1 MLLSELNQDWQQD
14 CLRLMATGVLSK
26 RKIAKVL
33 KVPKST
39 LSDFA
44 RAYEQFKKTG
54 TQSAGDSSKPCTH
67 LFIPDCQ
74 VKPGISLEYLRWIG
88 EYIVRKKPDV
98 VVNAG
103 DFADFPSLSH
113 WDMGKKA
120 AEGKR
125 VLQDIEAVKEGMN
138 VMMAPLY
145 RLQAEQR
152 AKGEPVY
159 SPRLV
164 ITLGNHCDRLTRYV
178 ESRPELHGFLSL
190 DSLEYE
196 KHGWEVVP
204 FLTPIVINGISYCH
218 YFVNVMTGKP
228 LGGNAETLLKTI
240 GTSFTAGHAQ
250 KLSVATRYLQTTGE
264 AQWGLVAGSAYVHHE
279 DYKGEQGQH
288 HWKGIVLKNNVRNG
302 NYDPSFVS
310 MEWLEQEYGER

>member
-1 MLLSELNQDWQQD
+1 MDCTQDWQQQVIALHLTNTMSRREIAR
-14 CLRLMATGVLSK
+14 CVGKKRSTVL
-26 RKIAKVL
+26 
-33 KVPKST
+33 
-39 LSDFA
+39 DFI
-44 RAYEQFKKTG
+44 RAYESTL
-54 TQSAGDSSKPCTH
+54 KPKNEVTDTDGKPVTH

-88 EYIVRKKPDV
+88 EYIVRKRPDV

-125 VLQDIEAVKEGMN
+125 VLEDIEAVKAGMN
-138 VMMAPLY
+138 VLMAPLY
-145 RLQAEQR
+145 KLQAEQR

-196 KHGWEVVP
+196 KHGWQVVP
-204 FLTPIVINGISYCH
+204 FLTPIVIDNISYCH

-240 GTSFTAGHAQ
+240 GCSFTAGHAQ

-279 DYKGEQGQH
+279 DYKGEQGAH

-310 MEWLEQEYGER
+310 MEWLEREYSNAA